1 MITGS
6 GGTARD
12 AGFTL
17 VETAIV
23 LVIIGLLLAAVI
35 QGQELIRSA
44 RVRSLI
50 AEGEAVSTAI
60 MGFQDRFGALPGD
73 FRDAAN
79 NLTEASGSGNGNGRI
94 EDDAAG
100 TDVVPH
106 EEILVWNHLARSGF
120 LNGSYSMTSS
130 SVAIP
135 DAGNTPT
142 NIFGGYLQVIYDANW
157 GYSTN
162 PTPRHNIKT
171 GNQIPVEILAEID
184 RKMDD
189 GLPAS
194 GRFQFSPYVANG
206 SALDWGGLD
215 TSCTNNDF
223 PGPGT
228 DWNVANSPSNCGAA
242 LLL

>member
-1 MITGS
+1 MIAGS
-6 GGTARD
+6 GGTARG

-23 LVIIGLLLAAVI
+23 LVIIGLLLAAVL

-44 RVRSLI
+44 RVRNLI

-60 MGFQDRFGALPGD
+60 LGYQDRFGALPGD
-73 FRDAAN
+73 DRTATT
-79 NLTEASGSGNGNGRI
+79 NLSGASGNGNGNGRI
-94 EDDAAG
+94 EDNAAG

-106 EEILVWNHLARSGF
+106 EEILAWNHLASAGF
-120 LNGSYSMTSS
+120 LNGSYSMATS
-130 SVAIP
+130 SVAIAE
-135 DAGNTPT
+135 AGNTPT
-142 NIFGGYLQVIYDANW
+142 NAFGGYLQAIYDANW

-162 PTPRHNIKT
+162 PVARHNIKT

-206 SALDWGGLD
+206 AALDWGGLD

-223 PGPGT
+223 PDPNT
-228 DWNVANSPSNCGAA
+228 VWNVANMPSNCGAA
-242 LLL
+242 LLF

>member
-6 GGTARD
+6 GGTARH

-23 LVIIGLLLAAVI
+23 LVIVGLLLAAVI

-44 RVRSLI
+44 RVRNLI

-73 FRDAAN
+73 YQG
-79 NLTEASGSGNGNGRI
+79 ASDTLPESSGNGNGNGRI
-94 EDDAAG
+94 EDNAAG
-100 TDVVPH
+100 PDVVPH

-120 LNGSYSMTSS
+120 LNGSYSMASS
-130 SVAIP
+130 SVALA

-162 PTPRHNIKT
+162 PTSRHNIKT
-171 GNQIPVEILAEID
+171 GNQIPAEILAEID

-206 SALDWGGLD
+206 APLDWGGLD
-215 TSCTNNDF
+215 TSCVTNDF
-223 PGPGT
+223 PGSGT
-228 DWNVANSPSNCGAA
+228 AWDLVNSPSNCGAA